1 LLVAYLRFIIFIDLY
16 GRCNAFL
23 IAKQIPHLSNETW
36 MNLQSGELERR
47 TPMKMTQLSIALLAL
62 VACANAFNVM
72 PVARPV
78 RSSRVQQPAMVLGSI
93 KKLFQKKED
102 PAVTAARAS
111 LSSMQSLSSLS
122 SMKLELE
129 EDGKAGRVAGPWKE
143 YVKNDGR
150 KWYYNTETSKMTWTK
165 PQEFITLDK
174 VTEAAAAANAA
185 RSGK

>member
-1 LLVAYLRFIIFIDLY
+1 M
-16 GRCNAFL
+16 C
-23 IAKQIPHLSNETW
+23 SN
-36 MNLQSGELERR
+36 
-47 TPMKMTQLSIALLAL
+47 
-62 VACANAFNVM
+62 
-72 PVARPV
+72 
-78 RSSRVQQPAMVLGSI
+78 RVQQPAMVLGSI

>member
-1 LLVAYLRFIIFIDLY
+1 
-16 GRCNAFL
+16 
-23 IAKQIPHLSNETW
+23 
-36 MNLQSGELERR
+36 MNLQSGEHERR

-78 RSSRVQQPAMVLGSI
+78 CSSRVQQPAMVLGSI